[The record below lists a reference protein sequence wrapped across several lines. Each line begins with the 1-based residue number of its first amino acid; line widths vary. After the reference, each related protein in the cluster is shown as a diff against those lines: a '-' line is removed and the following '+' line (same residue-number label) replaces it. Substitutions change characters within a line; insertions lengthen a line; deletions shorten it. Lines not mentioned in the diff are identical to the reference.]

1 MPMFNLRDIEIINK
15 KHPEGY
21 NSFAEM
27 SQIML

>member
-1 MPMFNLRDIEIINK
+1 MPMFNLGDIEIINK